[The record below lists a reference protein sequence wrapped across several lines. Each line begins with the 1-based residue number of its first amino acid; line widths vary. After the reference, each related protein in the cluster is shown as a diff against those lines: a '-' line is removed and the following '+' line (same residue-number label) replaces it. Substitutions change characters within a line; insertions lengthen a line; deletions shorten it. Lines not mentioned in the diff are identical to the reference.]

1 MMRFGKRH
9 HLLIAVVA
17 FLFGAGGMYVAV
29 ELRENLRLSE
39 IALPLPE
46 AAENHELAVE
56 VALADLLRGME
67 QASAASGAYGDH
79 HMISRLANGLYFTE
93 DESDMCV
100 EQEIRCATSAAIQ
113 LYVSN
118 YHELELA
125 WWQSRSSLRRIIIL
139 SVFFTQMNPR
149 ICCFPAFSC
158 RSFAPE
164 IAAQRH
170 REIEWVAAHRGELY
184 PVIKRLVNEQ
194 KTVPSSQ
201 E

>member
-1 MMRFGKRH
+1 M
-9 HLLIAVVA
+9 IALASFFV
-17 FLFGAGGMYVAV
+17 GAGVMFAIV
-29 ELRENLRLSE
+29 EYREVFRLSA
-39 IALPLPE
+39 ISLPLP
-46 AAENHELAVE
+46 VE
-56 VALADLLRGME
+56 KEYREPVDEVTLADLLRGME
-67 QASAASGAYGDH
+67 QVSASSGAYGDH

-125 WWQSRSSLRRIIIL
+125 WWQSRLSLRRIIIL

-164 IAAQRH
+164 IAAQRR

-194 KTVPSSQ
+194 ETVPSSQ